1 VITLWDEDLYWQG
14 LLRQEG
20 VSFRSGSRLSGRD
33 VVVLNREPAEL
44 HVHRIWQHIQSG
56 GGLLTA
62 GVNAAAIWLE
72 LRPSVKR
79 LRWLAPG
86 VDSPLFR
93 NVGIV
98 DTETRG
104 TLLPGAN
111 AGVTDSGA
119 KAILATPAGRGFCIL
134 LPFEAHNVLSNIAS
148 GPKQFPADT
157 PRFPHETVARV
168 GRGEVRR
175 LVANC
180 LRFLLARK
188 GLPYVHLA
196 AVPGLTPSTFAFRV
210 DADFVPRRDIEA
222 VARLADR
229 VGMKFTWYVNVAVHA
244 AYLDLFA
251 DLARQGHDIQLHCQ
265 RHTVYPDYKRNLD
278 NFRLGRDAMA
288 DAGIP
293 PVGVVG
299 PYGEWNLNLNRAFEE
314 LGFEYSSEFCLAY
327 DDLPFR
333 PVVDGRLSR
342 VLQVPVH
349 PICLGRLVAARA
361 TLKQMSAYFRSVI
374 DLQVARREPC
384 FLYDHPERIDQFS
397 DVLADVLHYAKERC
411 GSTTTMTEFAR
422 WWQRRERFAWTARMS
437 EDGLEIQ
444 AKAGE
449 SDLSIIV
456 EQNGRYASLTASAC
470 TYPLTALRW
479 QALPEPVRF
488 DPESLAAR
496 RPSLLLRARNLNRKA
511 RKTLRG
517 HRG

>member
-1 VITLWDEDLYWQG
+1 MITLWEEDLYWQE

-20 VSFRSGSRLSGRD
+20 IRFRVGSRLSGRD
-33 VVVLNREPAEL
+33 VVVLNREPAES

-56 GGLLTA
+56 GSLLAA
-62 GVNAAAIWLE
+62 GVNAAAVWLE
-72 LRPSVKR
+72 LSPSVKR
-79 LRWLAPG
+79 LRWLAPD
-86 VDSPLFR
+86 VDSPLFG

-104 TLLPGAN
+104 TLLSGAN

-134 LPFEAHNVLSNIAS
+134 LPFEVHEVLSKIAS

-168 GRGEVRR
+168 SRGEVRR

-196 AVPGLTPSTFAFRV
+196 AVPGPTPSTFAFRV

-229 VGMKFTWYVNVAVHA
+229 VGMKFSWYVNVAVHA

-265 RHTVYPDYKRNLD
+265 RHTVYPDYQRNLD
-278 NFRLGRDAMA
+278 NFRLGKETMA
-288 DAGIP
+288 DAGIS

-299 PYGEWNLNLNRAFEE
+299 PYGEWNLNLNRAFED

-333 PVVDGRLSR
+333 PVVGGRLSR

-349 PICLGRLVAARA
+349 PICLGRLAAARA
-361 TLKQMSAYFRSVI
+361 TPKQMAAYFRSVI

-397 DVLADVLHYAKERC
+397 DLLADVLHYAKERC
-411 GSTTTMTEFAR
+411 GSVTTMTQFVR
-422 WWQRRERFAWTARMS
+422 WWQRRERFDWS
-437 EDGLEIQ
+437 SHVSDKELEI
-444 AKAGE
+444 KADTGGE
-449 SDLSIIV
+449 DLSVIV
-456 EQNGRYASLTASAC
+456 EQDGRFASSPAATGEYEFA
-470 TYPLTALRW
+470 ALKW
-479 QALPEPVRF
+479 QPLPEPVRF
-488 DPESLAAR
+488 DPDSLAVR
-496 RPSLLLRARNLNRKA
+496 KPSLMLHARSLRRRARKN
-511 RKTLRG
+511 LRG
-517 HRG
+517 HGG